1 MALDLDPARL
11 VAPLSDDAPCGED
24 LDAAGDID
32 FLNRVSH
39 VESLLPASF
48 FTRDDEGRP
57 QPFDRA
63 SIDFRREEAALLAL
77 LDRSRDLRVLT

>member
-63 SIDFRREEAALLAL
+63 S
-77 LDRSRDLRVLT
+77 

>member
-1 MALDLDPARL
+1 
-11 VAPLSDDAPCGED
+11 
-24 LDAAGDID
+24 
-32 FLNRVSH
+32 H

-77 LDRSRDLRVLT
+77 LDRSRDLRVLTLLARLTMLDRDLPGFAAALSAIAGLLEGQWEAVHP